1 MLDNSNSLHNAE
13 AMTRLESYIEKRAPH
28 EKEIVRIERKLE
40 QHLSRE
46 EARETAARI
55 YDLAFDVDEEIN
67 RILSDP
73 KVTQL
78 YEYDGLFFNPRGKTG
93 FHRAFS
99 GFNVLHSLNNQKIDL
114 FFSHRDKDSA
124 LKWLMDELETHRWEA
139 TVRRMNWEDE
149 GSLSCLTR
157 EVIDA
162 IMADVRERRR
172 KAKEE
177 SASVLSPEEKAFF
190 QSYEQALR
198 G

>member
-1 MLDNSNSLHNAE
+1 MPDNSNSLHNSE
-13 AMTRLESYIEKRAPH
+13 AMTRLESYVEKRAPH

-73 KVTQL
+73 KVTRL
-78 YEYDGLFFNPRGKTG
+78 YEYDGLFFTPKGKTG

-99 GFNVLHSLNNQKIDL
+99 GFHVLQSLDNHKIDL
-114 FFSHRDKDSA
+114 FFSHREKDSA

-172 KAKEE
+172 KAKEQTP
-177 SASVLSPEEKAFF
+177 SLMTPEEQAFF
-190 QSYEQALR
+190 QRYEQEMR
-198 G
+198 